1 MALKAMKLASS
12 GGGGNPKKIALIT
25 DASAH
30 PLDEGYFSLP
40 WAMKIK
46 NVKLTKGYSY
56 NVRFY
61 NQNSTIT
68 NPGLTLNQ
76 EVALNQTIDTVYMSA
91 GTAVELIL

>member
-1 MALKAMKLASS
+1 M
-12 GGGGNPKKIALIT
+12 
-25 DASAH
+25 
-30 PLDEGYFSLP
+30 E
-40 WAMKIK
+40 IK

-56 NVRFY
+56 DVRFY
-61 NQNSTIT
+61 NQNSIIT